1 MHILIIDLSSI
12 LYRIWHVSG
21 DERNPNRVSDAT
33 VQACRQYAG
42 EQPAGTKVAICC
54 DSRTSKRKEMAP
66 SYKANREPKPEAL
79 YFQLDRAKRL
89 LANEGYATFESDGY
103 EADDCIGTI
112 VEWAKTLRETDT
124 SCASDHASS
133 VPAPTIRIVTSDK
146 DLRQLVDDR
155 VTVFSP
161 ATTEVF
167 DVKGVRDKYG
177 IKEPWVLR
185 DWLALVGDQSD
196 GIKGC
201 SGCGEKTA
209 TAMLQSFGSLVNLYK
224 ALELSERPD
233 AELSDATIE
242 AIESIRPSVRKALLE
257 DRSSIREAY
266 KLIGLMPAPID
277 CARLLAPQE
286 PKPTYNEAEIDEDTP
301 PIGSPEKPAVIE
313 PEVHVE
319 QPKHVAMV
327 RAPDDGWTKSLEP
340 RSLEQA
346 IVLAKR
352 LFSSR
357 LFGDVGNED
366 GALAKIMAG
375 RSFGL
380 DAMASLRGLNVIK
393 GKVGMS
399 AALMKGLCQSSPL
412 CEYFRHVESNERYA
426 VYVTK
431 RAGDPEVRWRYTIE
445 QARKAGLLE
454 QDQWRKRPDV
464 MLRWRCIS
472 ELARDQYPDIVMG
485 CYTPD
490 EMAEIG
496 D

>member
-1 MHILIIDLSSI
+1 MA
-12 LYRIWHVSG
+12 R
-21 DERNPNRVSDAT
+21 
-33 VQACRQYAG
+33 
-42 EQPAGTKVAICC
+42 EQ
-54 DSRTSKRKEMAP
+54 
-66 SYKANREPKPEAL
+66 
-79 YFQLDRAKRL
+79 
-89 LANEGYATFESDGY
+89 
-103 EADDCIGTI
+103 
-112 VEWAKTLRETDT
+112 
-124 SCASDHASS
+124 
-133 VPAPTIRIVTSDK
+133 
-146 DLRQLVDDR
+146 
-155 VTVFSP
+155 
-161 ATTEVF
+161 
-167 DVKGVRDKYG
+167 
-177 IKEPWVLR
+177 
-185 DWLALVGDQSD
+185 
-196 GIKGC
+196 
-201 SGCGEKTA
+201 
-209 TAMLQSFGSLVNLYK
+209 
-224 ALELSERPD
+224 EL
-233 AELSDATIE
+233 E
-242 AIESIRPSVRKALLE
+242 AITPSIRKALVE
-257 DRSSIREAY
+257 SKVDIMQAY
-266 KLIGLMPAPID
+266 RLIGLMPAPID
-277 CARLLAPQE
+277 CTRLLAPQE
-286 PKPTYNEAEIDEDTP
+286 PKPTYDEADVCYEENGVPVDPEAP
-301 PIGSPEKPAVIE
+301 PDSSGKPAV
-313 PEVHVE
+313 E
-319 QPKHVAMV
+319 QPERVAMV
-327 RAPDDGWTKSLEP
+327 RSADDGWTKSLEP